1 MEREARAARVQ
12 GWDEL
17 MSGSQRTVLFQRA
30 RARSLASLK
39 LAVRVSEA
47 AAVPTAAM
55 LAYIRSEA
63 PRLRSGALL
72 GALLVLLILLL
83 PFFPILWPFLRA
95 CHRWTLRGPNGG
107 ERRRSR
113 GTRPA
118 GGQLLRLSYGETF
131 VKLEGPP
138 ASEAPI
144 IVLIHGNTG
153 SMRCLDELAACLTS
167 AGRRVLRYDLYGRGW
182 STCAGWPHT
191 WQLFVGQLA
200 EVLLALQISGPVDLV
215 GYSIGAQ
222 VAGCFAAVHTARV
235 RSLVLLCPA
244 IITKAPWWLPT
255 LLQFPPARA
264 LFGHFVVSSLFDRAG
279 YAADWVHLDDADE
292 ARRSASRARLAA
304 LHADE
309 QERMIEEPHL
319 ARAIGLTI
327 SSMPFTE
334 CRAQWEHLRSKVVV
348 HAICAGLDKIAPGAA
363 NAEWLRELLGVGTPA
378 AARVRLLADEGHSIP
393 AECPDRCAAILLEA
407 LGSDV
412 RISGKPSDAERR
424 RRVSPAKKNRA

>member
-1 MEREARAARVQ
+1 M
-12 GWDEL
+12 
-17 MSGSQRTVLFQRA
+17 
-30 RARSLASLK
+30 LAS
-39 LAVRVSEA
+39 
-47 AAVPTAAM
+47 
-55 LAYIRSEA
+55 IRAEA
-63 PRLRSGALL
+63 PRLRSTALL

-83 PFFPILWPFLRA
+83 PLFPILWPFLRL
-95 CHRWTLRGPNGG
+95 CHRWTLQGPNGG
-107 ERRRSR
+107 ERRRTS
-113 GTRPA
+113 GTLPA
-118 GGQLLRLSYGETF
+118 GGQLVRLSHGEAF

-144 IVLIHGNTG
+144 IVLVHGNTG
-153 SMRCLDELAACLTS
+153 SMRYLDELAACLTS

-182 STCAGWPHT
+182 STCGGWPHT

-200 EVLLALQISGPVDLV
+200 ELLLALQIGGPVDLV

-222 VAGCFAAVHTARV
+222 VAGCFASVHTTLV

-255 LLQFPPARA
+255 LLQFPPVRA
-264 LFGHFVVSSLFDRAG
+264 LFGHFVVSSLSDRRS

-309 QERMIEEPHL
+309 RERMNEEPHL

-334 CRAQWEHLRSKVVV
+334 CRVPWEHLRSKVVV
-348 HAICAGLDKIAPGAA
+348 HAICARLDTIAPGAA
-363 NAEWLRELLGVGTPA
+363 NAEWLRELLGEGTPA
-378 AARVRLLADEGHSIP
+378 AARVRLLANEGHSIP
-393 AECPDRCAAILLEA
+393 SECPEECAAILLEA

-412 RISGKPSDAERR
+412 RSSGKPSDAERR
-424 RRVSPAKKNRA
+424 RRVSPQRRMKRA

>member
-1 MEREARAARVQ
+1 M
-12 GWDEL
+12 
-17 MSGSQRTVLFQRA
+17 
-30 RARSLASLK
+30 
-39 LAVRVSEA
+39 RVSEA

-412 RISGKPSDAERR
+412 RSSGKPSDAERR